1 LCGSGELDW
10 DVHRL
15 YIAFTVDAMDRLYR
29 ANPYVR
35 YVATFQNW
43 LQPSGASVEH
53 LHKQCVAIDEHGLQN
68 ETEIAQVRGNPNMY
82 NEWAVD
88 YAGHHNLIFA
98 ENDHAVAFA
107 GFGHRHPT
115 LEVFSKSST
124 VEPWLMADEERDA
137 VADLVHACH
146 IAAGPHT
153 PSNEEWLHRPLDVD
167 VPMPW
172 RIVIKWRVTPLA
184 GFEGGT
190 KIHLNTISPGDLK
203 RRVLASLLAA
213 REEGRLAPGIRL
225 GNEARWERN
234 SLRYN
239 PAIR

>member
-1 LCGSGELDW
+1 
-10 DVHRL
+10 
-15 YIAFTVDAMDRLYR
+15 
-29 ANPYVR
+29 
-35 YVATFQNW
+35 
-43 LQPSGASVEH
+43 
-53 LHKQCVAIDEHGLQN
+53 
-68 ETEIAQVRGNPNMY
+68 
-82 NEWAVD
+82 
-88 YAGHHNLIFA
+88 
-98 ENDHAVAFA
+98 
-107 GFGHRHPT
+107 
-115 LEVFSKSST
+115 
-124 VEPWLMADEERDA
+124 
-137 VADLVHACH
+137 
-146 IAAGPHT
+146 
-153 PSNEEWLHRPLDVD
+153 
-167 VPMPW
+167 MPW